1 MPSVPAWL
9 SALPMLAA
17 AGRRQDDD
25 ARLNVALAAAAAALE
40 ADTERSDSRS
50 RLCFFL
56 AELAAQFGRRT
67 GDSAR
72 PIPVTRLQLARAT
85 GISLPRVKR
94 IIGYLV
100 LSGIVAIDKSGIAVR
115 DWARLCHLGQFD
127 RSWSA
132 MHATADEEAIL
143 ARPLEEAQPARTL
156 AGDPACFA

>member
-9 SALPMLAA
+9 SALPLLAA
-17 AGRRQDDD
+17 AGRQQDDD
-25 ARLNVALAAAAAALE
+25 ARSNAALAAAAAALE
-40 ADTERSDSRS
+40 ADTDRDDSRS

-100 LSGIVAIDKSGIAVR
+100 LSEIVAIDKTGIAVR
-115 DWARLCHLGQFD
+115 DWARLCSLGQFD

-132 MHATADEEAIL
+132 MHAAADEEATH
-143 ARPLEEAQPARTL
+143 ARPAEELQPAYTL